1 MKSKRQM
8 ERDRRRQLCNQL
20 RLQAE
25 ILCESHRH
33 EGRQNVVLSRMFNI
47 ILDLKGNRLNDT
59 SRQILANHF
68 IDCGYLHEGQVEL
81 GGEGN
86 RNALYLDGAFRIDE
100 LAKRITWSEARTG
113 ETIDQEKT

>member
-1 MKSKRQM
+1 MKSKRQQG
-8 ERDRRRQLCNQL
+8 RIRRRMLCEQL

-33 EGRQNVVLSRMFNI
+33 EGQQNIVLNRMFNI
-47 ILDLKGNRLNDT
+47 ILDLKHDRINET

-68 IDCGYLHEGQVEL
+68 VDCGYLHEGSVEL

-86 RNALYLDGAFRIDE
+86 RNALYLDGAFKIDE
-100 LAKRITWSEARTG
+100 LAKRLTWSEVRTG
-113 ETIDQEKT
+113 EVIEPMEG